1 MPGLQ
6 KSPGLADIDVC
17 MGKHQA
23 GSSALQ
29 EAYRRRLSQNSA
41 PPQRVN
47 SRDLNRYP
55 EYPLDMARSVD
66 SAAAY
71 AESASDESDSAE
83 TPVHEGFENIITTP
97 LQQVR
102 SLSFEESGLPPTP
115 PTMNNSDDSQEVVP
129 DENIPLPLFA
139 DGVRNALQSKQS
151 GQSVTPVNAVSPPT
165 PDPSPP
171 ATTVEAPAMEQR
183 SKPEFLHPLL
193 AENASSHLLRQYPSS
208 KAESFQ
214 TAHEDQPQSPETSLK
229 SPVYVPE
236 DDKLPEHWLD
246 STRELQIATDG
257 LGTMTVA
264 ETPKEIDID
273 ADDGTITPKK
283 RPRRISKHDSPPQI
297 ARTDSDWEKHISY
310 VSGPDELD
318 GYQALADGGTSK
330 DIVEERP
337 REEARGLGLFGPGLQ
352 QEDVH
357 RSAEDVNNDV
367 YKRIQEENVKR
378 HSVVS
383 SGSGAITVGI
393 ILPADSPSRSLK
405 RRTKCLSLRES
416 TTSNGS
422 KRNSLVDSP
431 EPRMLGPRK
440 VRGLPDRTKKLE
452 ASPVMES
459 SIRQV
464 SSPARLGPDASNMT
478 ALTYASMQDSPSM
491 KKVAPSRL
499 RHETEHKLRHLNYG
513 DRLSNNMSVR
523 RTSLHGS
530 PTAPS
535 TGFEIFRE
543 PEYPNRRLSGTER
556 VRREKMTNVGIK
568 RSSTEGAKPSRVLE
582 KPRGVIPSVVS
593 DTPDEMLERSPTTGR
608 LRRFSREER
617 LENNE
622 NVRRTSLDH
631 GSAPDDNLER
641 SPTTGR
647 LRRSSR
653 EERLETNEKVR
664 RTSMDHESAM
674 KMAPEPV
681 SRGIQAEKSTRPP
694 ERSVLPIP
702 FDKALLPSSPRKSL
716 DARFLH
722 PSTTPMSTSQFSDR
736 TEVELCEAS
745 GVRYYQ
751 HNNESLHLVQH
762 GSRPT
767 SKDKTSNL
775 DGYDTF
781 DYQPGAVANPV
792 FAAQVDPPTPTLKNT
807 DPPNNLDSPLTNP
820 RTAPEPPII
829 KFIPPTPN
837 EELERQLSD
846 EERPDL
852 PQRRLSLLQRA
863 RRYSDSLFFRAGSS
877 RVPRRPYMGERD
889 TYLSPLWRPNWFWAE
904 YDSEDEDDFD
914 FEPTGSLPK
923 GGDTSDVGEDENR
936 RGILPRA
943 MSKRLPGFRGTGGFL
958 VGNSLGL
965 DRHGTNNR
973 RHYVSTKT
981 TTLTKRQ
988 SEELLENL
996 ASRNSGTYNG
1006 SSASQESLRR
1016 IAKARTFVVPF
1027 SGGKRAQWVG
1037 TKRFSAKVKAIRLA
1051 REERAAEKRRE
1062 ALRGSIGP
1070 RVVNEGT

>member
-1 MPGLQ
+1 M
-6 KSPGLADIDVC
+6 K
-17 MGKHQA
+17 
-23 GSSALQ
+23 
-29 EAYRRRLSQNSA
+29 
-41 PPQRVN
+41 
-47 SRDLNRYP
+47 
-55 EYPLDMARSVD
+55 
-66 SAAAY
+66 
-71 AESASDESDSAE
+71 
-83 TPVHEGFENIITTP
+83 
-97 LQQVR
+97 

-129 DENIPLPLFA
+129 DESISIPLFA

-171 ATTVEAPAMEQR
+171 ATTVEAPAMEQK
-183 SKPEFLHPLL
+183 SKPEFLHPML
-193 AENASSHLLRQYPSS
+193 AENVSSHLLKQYPSS
-208 KAESFQ
+208 KAESFR

-236 DDKLPEHWLD
+236 DDKLPVHWLD
-246 STRELQIATDG
+246 STRELQMATDG
-257 LGTMTVA
+257 LGSMTVA
-264 ETPKEIDID
+264 ETPKEKGL
-273 ADDGTITPKK
+273 DGEDGSVTPKR
-283 RPRRISKHDSPPQI
+283 RPRRISKHDSPPQT
-297 ARTDSDWEKHISY
+297 ARRDSDWEKHISY

-318 GYQALADGGTSK
+318 GYQALADGETAKNS
-330 DIVEERP
+330 VEEP
-337 REEARGLGLFGPGLQ
+337 AKEKARGLGLFGAGLQ
-352 QEDVH
+352 QDDVH
-357 RSAEDVNNDV
+357 RSAEDVNNMV

-405 RRTKCLSLRES
+405 RRTKCLSLRDS

-422 KRNSLVDSP
+422 KRNSLVDSA
-431 EPRMLGPRK
+431 EPRMIGPRK
-440 VRGLPDRTKKLE
+440 VRAPNDRTKKLE

-491 KKVAPSRL
+491 KKVGTSRL
-499 RHETEHKLRHLNYG
+499 RPETEHKLRHLNYG

-535 TGFEIFRE
+535 KGFEIFRE

-556 VRREKMTNVGIK
+556 VGNEKMTNVGIK

-582 KPRGVIPSVVS
+582 KPRGVIPSIAS
-593 DTPDEMLERSPTTGR
+593 DTPDELLEQSPTTGR

-622 NVRRTSLDH
+622 KVRRTSLDH
-631 GSAPDDNLER
+631 
-641 SPTTGR
+641 
-647 LRRSSR
+647 
-653 EERLETNEKVR
+653 
-664 RTSMDHESAM
+664 ESA
-674 KMAPEPV
+674 KQMAPEPAAKA
-681 SRGIQAEKSTRPP
+681 IQAEKGTHPP

-702 FDKALLPSSPRKSL
+702 FDKAVLPSSPRKSL

-722 PSTTPMSTSQFSDR
+722 PTTTPMSTSQFSDR

-751 HNNESLHLVQH
+751 HNNESLHVVQH
-762 GSRPT
+762 GSRPS
-767 SKDKTSNL
+767 SKDKTSNP
-775 DGYDTF
+775 DGYDAF
-781 DYQPGAVANPV
+781 DDQPRGLPKPV
-792 FAAQVDPPTPTLKNT
+792 FAAQVEPPTPTLRNI
-807 DPPNNLDSPLTNP
+807 DPTNNLDSPLTNP

-846 EERPDL
+846 EERQDGRVTENL
-852 PQRRLSLLQRA
+852 PQRRPSLLQRA

-889 TYLSPLWRPNWFWAE
+889 TYLSPLWRPTWFWSE
-904 YDSEDEDDFD
+904 YSDDEDDYND
-914 FEPTGSLPK
+914 FEPMGALPK
-923 GGDTSDVGEDENR
+923 GGDTSDVGENENR
-936 RGILPRA
+936 KGLFPRA

-973 RHYVSTKT
+973 RHYVSTRT
-981 TTLTKRQ
+981 TTLSIPKRQ
-988 SEELLENL
+988 SEELLTNRS
-996 ASRNSGTYNG
+996 SRNSGTYQA

-1037 TKRFSAKVKAIRLA
+1037 TKQFKAKMRAIRLV

-1062 ALRGSIGP
+1062 RLRGSIGP
-1070 RVVNEGT
+1070 RVVNGES